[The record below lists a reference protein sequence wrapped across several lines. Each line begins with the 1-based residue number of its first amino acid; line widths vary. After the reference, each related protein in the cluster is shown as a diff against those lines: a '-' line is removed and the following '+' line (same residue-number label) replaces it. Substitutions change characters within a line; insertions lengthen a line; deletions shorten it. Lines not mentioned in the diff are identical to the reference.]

1 MLFRKWQIHPVG
13 SKGQIK
19 EKHLFQY
26 SPYWHCCKKLHSKI
40 LIQRRSLL
48 LRRGLPWEDPLQ
60 QRRSGPDFR

>member
-26 SPYWHCCKKLHSKI
+26 TKYNEAVSKNKKTSFF
-40 LIQRRSLL
+40 
-48 LRRGLPWEDPLQ
+48 E
-60 QRRSGPDFR
+60 SG

>member
-26 SPYWHCCKKLHSKI
+26 SPYWNRRKKL
-40 LIQRRSLL
+40 
-48 LRRGLPWEDPLQ
+48 LQ
-60 QRRSGPDFR
+60 KASQ